1 MRVANLA
8 PLIRCLRDSVSDT
21 GLYNMLLVA
30 ELQQLDPDSGPT
42 VVEAFGEMDVASQAM
57 VDAGM
62 LYTFICAPLQQHLQP
77 TDVERSFRDLLMRI
91 QDKLSRTETG
101 QQQDKRSLRRLQS
114 KQREQIFKKRNK

>member
-1 MRVANLA
+1 
-8 PLIRCLRDSVSDT
+8 
-21 GLYNMLLVA
+21 
-30 ELQQLDPDSGPT
+30 
-42 VVEAFGEMDVASQAM
+42 
-57 VDAGM
+57 M